1 MDKLTEILAL
11 MQDQM
16 ERQESMLM
24 LMQKQQKDTSESFLR
39 ALEMMEARM
48 NGANPAAVKYSIF
61 DSLCRRIDK
70 FNFDA
75 ENGRTF
81 DIWFKR
87 FKDVF
92 DNDCTELS
100 EQEKTRLLVSRLDE
114 DCHQLFC
121 GSIAPRSPS
130 ELSWDEAVATM
141 DRLFGSAKTLFRR
154 RFECFKIMYDHQ
166 DFNSYETLVR
176 TRCSDAKFDSISFDG
191 LQCLVYVAGF
201 QGAEFADYRTR
212 LLRKLDQ
219 GNNITIKDLTAECQ
233 LIKSYK
239 EDARMLEN
247 TANPN
252 IAINCVG
259 RKRKRRNFNLK
270 QKPRS
275 RKEFNALRNPRS
287 GKQESLP
294 PSRPQTRRNSAR
306 SCQIKSIE
314 DALRKDAQPHLE
326 VEVNG
331 RPLKLLLDTG
341 VMITLIS
348 ESSWKKLGR
357 PQLQKFNTI
366 VNAANGT
373 RIPTKGYILANFVLR
388 SSDGRQHRGQGCCY
402 VTEKLDIFGWE
413 WIQKIP
419 ELVEPLQKYISGVT
433 IVADPAASCREE
445 IVAKLKI
452 NYADVFRAGLG
463 RCTKTKA
470 TLQLKPDAH
479 PIFKK
484 KRPVPFAYV
493 AALDE
498 EIDRLLAEQVLSPVD
513 YSAWAAPI
521 VVVKKSNGTLRLCA
535 DFSTGLNDA
544 LMLHQHPLPTPDDVF
559 TKLNGGTTFTQIDF
573 ADAYLQIEVDDEA
586 KELLTINTHRG
597 LLRYN
602 RLPFGVKSA
611 PGIFQQII
619 DSMICGLEGCAAY
632 LDDVIVT
639 GRNIEEHVAN
649 LEALFKRISDYG
661 FRVRVDKCNFLMPQL
676 RYLGNI
682 IDSTGRRPDP
692 AKIEVIRKMPN
703 PTDIG
708 QVRSFLGMLN
718 YYGHFISEMRQL
730 RAPLDDLL
738 RKNAPFKWSAE
749 CQDAFQRAK
758 DVLAS
763 DLLLTHYD
771 PSKEIVIAADASEYG
786 LGAVISHRLSDG
798 TEKAIHHAS
807 RSLTAAE
814 RNYGQVEKEA
824 LAITFALR
832 KFHRY
837 IYGRHFK
844 LLTDHKPLLAI
855 FGSKKGVP
863 VYTANRLQRW
873 ALIVKNYDFTIEYR
887 HTTNFGQADA
897 LSRLIAEQSTKEEDV
912 VIAAI
917 EKDASTIFVN
927 AVSSLPVDARKIAEE
942 TSKDPNL
949 KEVLHFVRS
958 GEWPKKSDV
967 AKRFNSLKESLST
980 QNGCLL
986 IGDRI
991 VIPDT
996 LRKAVL
1002 SELHDGHPG
1011 MTRMKMLARNYV
1023 YWTNINDD
1031 IETFVRTCRR
1041 CQETAKNPVKTTLHS
1056 WPIEDKPWNR
1066 IHADFAG
1073 PINGKMYFVIVD
1085 AYSKWPEIVEM
1096 SSVTTSCT
1104 IRELRR
1110 LFAQFGNPQTLVT
1123 DNGTQFTSAEFDD
1136 FCTKNGIRHIK
1147 SPPFHPQS
1155 NGQAE
1160 RFVDTFKRNFKKM
1173 KESSSPTE
1181 ALQNFLQTYRRTPC
1195 PSAPGGQSPAEL
1207 FLGRQIRTRLN
1218 LLKPCDIT
1226 NSNKRDQK
1234 MEAQYNRHHGA
1245 KDKQFNIGDFV
1256 WAKDYRSGWPKQ
1268 TPGQVLQRHGDR
1280 HYDIAVNG
1288 EIWKRH
1294 ANQLRLR
1301 VNSDEHTPVPT
1312 TELAE
1317 LQLLP
1322 MSAPANV
1329 TEEIEKKQSTIAGG
1343 PQLTP
1348 AMDSITRTT
1357 PFGTQEIDGQR
1368 PTRSRRA
1375 PKRLMVDP
1383 KKKTYA

>member
-48 NGANPAAVKYSIF
+48 NGANPAAVKY
-61 DSLCRRIDK
+61 
-70 FNFDA
+70 
-75 ENGRTF
+75 
-81 DIWFKR
+81 
-87 FKDVF
+87 VF

-100 EQEKTRLLVSRLDE
+100 EQEKTRLLME
-114 DCHQLFC
+114 
-121 GSIAPRSPS
+121 GSTV
-130 ELSWDEAVATM
+130 D
-141 DRLFGSAKTLFRR
+141 
-154 RFECFKIMYDHQ
+154 
-166 DFNSYETLVR
+166 
-176 TRCSDAKFDSISFDG
+176 
-191 LQCLVYVAGF
+191 
-201 QGAEFADYRTR
+201 
-212 LLRKLDQ
+212 
-219 GNNITIKDLTAECQ
+219 
-233 LIKSYK
+233 
-239 EDARMLEN
+239 
-247 TANPN
+247 
-252 IAINCVG
+252 
-259 RKRKRRNFNLK
+259 
-270 QKPRS
+270 
-275 RKEFNALRNPRS
+275 
-287 GKQESLP
+287 
-294 PSRPQTRRNSAR
+294 
-306 SCQIKSIE
+306 
-314 DALRKDAQPHLE
+314 KDAATSP
-326 VEVNG
+326 
-331 RPLKLLLDTG
+331 K
-341 VMITLIS
+341 
-348 ESSWKKLGR
+348 
-357 PQLQKFNTI
+357 
-366 VNAANGT
+366 
-373 RIPTKGYILANFVLR
+373 
-388 SSDGRQHRGQGCCY
+388 
-402 VTEKLDIFGWE
+402 KLDIFGWE

-513 YSAWAAPI
+513 YSARAAPI

-611 PGIFQQII
+611 PGIK
-619 DSMICGLEGCAAY
+619 SMICGLEGCAAY

-863 VYTANRLQRW
+863 NNRQR
-873 ALIVKNYDFTIEYR
+873 
-887 HTTNFGQADA
+887 
-897 LSRLIAEQSTKEEDV
+897 
-912 VIAAI
+912 
-917 EKDASTIFVN
+917 
-927 AVSSLPVDARKIAEE
+927 
-942 TSKDPNL
+942 
-949 KEVLHFVRS
+949 
-958 GEWPKKSDV
+958 
-967 AKRFNSLKESLST
+967 
-980 QNGCLL
+980 
-986 IGDRI
+986 
-991 VIPDT
+991 
-996 LRKAVL
+996 
-1002 SELHDGHPG
+1002 
-1011 MTRMKMLARNYV
+1011 
-1023 YWTNINDD
+1023 
-1031 IETFVRTCRR
+1031 
-1041 CQETAKNPVKTTLHS
+1041 
-1056 WPIEDKPWNR
+1056 
-1066 IHADFAG
+1066 
-1073 PINGKMYFVIVD
+1073 
-1085 AYSKWPEIVEM
+1085 
-1096 SSVTTSCT
+1096 
-1104 IRELRR
+1104 
-1110 LFAQFGNPQTLVT
+1110 
-1123 DNGTQFTSAEFDD
+1123 
-1136 FCTKNGIRHIK
+1136 
-1147 SPPFHPQS
+1147 
-1155 NGQAE
+1155 
-1160 RFVDTFKRNFKKM
+1160 KKM
-1173 KESSSPTE
+1173 
-1181 ALQNFLQTYRRTPC
+1181 
-1195 PSAPGGQSPAEL
+1195 
-1207 FLGRQIRTRLN
+1207 
-1218 LLKPCDIT
+1218 
-1226 NSNKRDQK
+1226 
-1234 MEAQYNRHHGA
+1234 
-1245 KDKQFNIGDFV
+1245 
-1256 WAKDYRSGWPKQ
+1256 
-1268 TPGQVLQRHGDR
+1268 
-1280 HYDIAVNG
+1280 
-1288 EIWKRH
+1288 
-1294 ANQLRLR
+1294 
-1301 VNSDEHTPVPT
+1301 
-1312 TELAE
+1312 
-1317 LQLLP
+1317 
-1322 MSAPANV
+1322 
-1329 TEEIEKKQSTIAGG
+1329 
-1343 PQLTP
+1343 
-1348 AMDSITRTT
+1348 
-1357 PFGTQEIDGQR
+1357 
-1368 PTRSRRA
+1368 
-1375 PKRLMVDP
+1375 
-1383 KKKTYA
+1383 

>member
-1 MDKLTEILAL
+1 
-11 MQDQM
+11 M

-100 EQEKTRLLVSRLDE
+100 EQEKTRLL
-114 DCHQLFC
+114 
-121 GSIAPRSPS
+121 
-130 ELSWDEAVATM
+130 
-141 DRLFGSAKTLFRR
+141 
-154 RFECFKIMYDHQ
+154 
-166 DFNSYETLVR
+166 
-176 TRCSDAKFDSISFDG
+176 
-191 LQCLVYVAGF
+191 CLVYVAGF

-219 GNNITIKDLTAECQ
+219 GDNITIKDLTAECQ

-252 IAINCVG
+252 IAINYVG

-275 RKEFNALRNPRS
+275 RKEFNALRNSRS

-341 VMITLIS
+341 AMITLIS

-912 VIAAI
+912 VIATI

-986 IGDRI
+986 IEDRI

-1041 CQETAKNPVKTTLHS
+1041 CQESAKNPVKTTLHS

-1160 RFVDTFKRNFKKM
+1160 RFVDTFKRN
-1173 KESSSPTE
+1173 
-1181 ALQNFLQTYRRTPC
+1181 LQK
-1195 PSAPGGQSPAEL
+1195 SPAEL

-1218 LLKPCDIT
+1218 LLKPCAIT

-1268 TPGQVLQRHGDR
+1268 MPGQVLQRHGDR
-1280 HYDIAVNG
+1280 LYDIAVNG

-1294 ANQLRLR
+1294 ADQLRLR

-1329 TEEIEKKQSTIAGG
+1329 TKERETKQSTIAGG

-1357 PFGTQEIDGQR
+1357 PFETQEIDGQR